1 MTDPSLSILL
11 ERLARII
18 HNDTH
23 SQGLKPTQ
31 WEALRY
37 IARAN
42 RFSCNPGALTAYLG
56 MTKGTVS
63 QTLSALEKKDLITKT
78 ANPEDKRAVNL
89 ALTSNGL
96 DLLENDPLSVLN
108 SGVRGTD
115 CATIETLLESSLK
128 ALLAQRGGHPFGACK
143 TCRHFQINSES
154 GNPHFCGLL
163 LEPLST
169 EDSKKICIEQVPA

>member
-1 MTDPSLSILL
+1 MTDSSLSILL

-18 HNDTH
+18 HNETH

-42 RFSCNPGALTAYLG
+42 RFSRNPGALTAYLG

-63 QTLSALEKKDLITKT
+63 QTLSALEKKGLITKT
-78 ANPEDKRAVNL
+78 ANREDKRAVNL

-96 DLLENDPLSVLN
+96 DLLEKDPLSVFDSRV
-108 SGVRGTD
+108 SGSD
-115 CATIETLLESSLK
+115 SANIETLLESSLK

-143 TCRHFQINSES
+143 TCAHFRPNSER
-154 GNPHFCGLL
+154 GKPHFCGLL
-163 LEPLST
+163 LEPLSAK
-169 EDSKKICIEQVPA
+169 DSQQICIEQVAI